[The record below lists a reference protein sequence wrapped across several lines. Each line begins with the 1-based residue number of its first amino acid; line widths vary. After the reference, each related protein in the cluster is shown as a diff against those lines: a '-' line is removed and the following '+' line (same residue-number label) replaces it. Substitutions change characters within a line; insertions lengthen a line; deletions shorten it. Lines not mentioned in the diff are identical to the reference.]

1 MKKPKIPVYECKIR
15 GTDNTGIFAMSFV
28 EVPAVE
34 ELFVALRA
42 GARKVTLAKNKAK
55 QILTGVVLKPNQ
67 LIYRNDDQLGEYYI
81 KYTAED
87 IEKIA
92 QKMMKTGV
100 ALSTTTHQHEAP
112 LKGNYLIECWI
123 VEDPK
128 RDKAVALGLG
138 ELPKGTLLAS
148 YKIESAKYWREQV
161 VTGNVKGFSL
171 EGLFNYKSVT
181 MAKKAV
187 IKTTPKLSAFGL
199 ALQKMGIPVLM
210 EDSAAAAEAV
220 AAVAEEDETD
230 SGTPF
235 LVFTLADSSEVFVD
249 EDGFATI
256 DGEQA
261 PAGEHTLDDGN
272 ILVIDDAG
280 IMVLTTD
287 EAEGEEP
294 EAAPAALKAAAVQ
307 RGKAFL
313 AKQKAAAKANPNNAK
328 IAALKAQIAKLE
340 AEPSTVKVTQS
351 VAGTTVE
358 TDPTKMT
365 HTEKMA
371 AAIKARRERQDGK

>member
-1 MKKPKIPVYECKIR
+1 MRKPKLPVYECKIR
-15 GTDNTGIFAMSFV
+15 DTDNTGIFAMSFV

-42 GARKVTLAKNKAK
+42 SAHKVTLVRNKAK
-55 QILTGVVLKPNQ
+55 QILSGVVLKPNQ

-92 QKMMKTGV
+92 QKMMRTGV
-100 ALSTTTHQHEAP
+100 ALSTTTHQHEAQ

-138 ELPKGTLLAS
+138 ELPKGTLMAS
-148 YKIESAKYWREQV
+148 YKVESAKYWREQV
-161 VTGNVKGFSL
+161 LTGNVKGFSL

-181 MAKKAV
+181 MAKKVVTKKVA
-187 IKTTPKLSAFGL
+187 PKLSAFGL

-210 EDSAAAAEAV
+210 EDSAAAADAV
-220 AAVAEEDETD
+220 AAVAEDDETD

-235 LVFTLADSSEVFVD
+235 LVFTLADGSEVFVD
-249 EDGFATI
+249 EDGFATL
-256 DGEQA
+256 DGEQM
-261 PAGEHTLDDGN
+261 PAGDHALNDGN

-280 IMVLTTD
+280 LMVITTE

-294 EAAPAALKAAAVQ
+294 EAAPAALKAAAIE

-313 AKQKAAAKANPNNAK
+313 AKQKAAAKANPNKAK
-328 IAALKAQIAKLE
+328 IEALKKQIAKLE

-351 VAGTTVE
+351 VDGAEGKKPSE
-358 TDPTKMT
+358 MT

-371 AAIKARRERQDGK
+371 AAIKARRERQGN

>member
-1 MKKPKIPVYECKIR
+1 MRKPKLPVYECKIR
-15 GTDNTGIFAMSFV
+15 ETDNTGIFAMSFV

-42 GARKVTLAKNKAK
+42 SAHKVTLVRNKAK
-55 QILTGVVLKPNQ
+55 QILSGVVLKPNQ

-92 QKMMKTGV
+92 QKMMRTGV
-100 ALSTTTHQHEAP
+100 ALSTTTHQHEAQ

-138 ELPKGTLLAS
+138 ELPKGTLMAS
-148 YKIESAKYWREQV
+148 YKVESAKYWREQV
-161 VTGNVKGFSL
+161 LTGNVKGFSL

-181 MAKKAV
+181 MAKKVVTKKVA
-187 IKTTPKLSAFGL
+187 PKLSAFGL

-210 EDSAAAAEAV
+210 EDSAAAADAV
-220 AAVAEEDETD
+220 AAVAEDDETD

-235 LVFTLADSSEVFVD
+235 LVFTLADGSEVFVD
-249 EDGFATI
+249 EDGFATL
-256 DGEQA
+256 DGEQMA
-261 PAGEHTLDDGN
+261 AGDHALDDGN

-280 IMVLTTD
+280 LMVITTD

-294 EAAPAALKAAAVQ
+294 EAAPAALKAAAVE

-313 AKQKAAAKANPNNAK
+313 AKQKAAAKPNPNKAK
-328 IAALKAQIAKLE
+328 IEALKKQIQKLE

-351 VAGTTVE
+351 VTGAE
-358 TDPTKMT
+358 DKDPAKMT

-371 AAIKARRERQDGK
+371 AAIKARRERQGN